1 MTSFCAFQKGDSC
14 LGTDDVP
21 EFTYKATEMS
31 GQSVNGQISAGTR
44 AEAYRLLRERGLQP
58 VTVGEAGGT
67 RAAAPGK
74 STAEVG
80 LTRLSSA
87 QLLFFTEELAELLEA
102 GLQLEGALKVI
113 EQRQEKSDVR
123 VIAAKLRQR
132 VRDGVSFSQA
142 LRECGRTFD
151 ALYCNLVAAG
161 EAGGALPQILKRQ
174 CAYLELIEDLR
185 RRVVSSLLYP
195 TIVFASAILLMFVF
209 LTFLVP
215 QLSVLLGK
223 SGQKLPLITQILILV
238 SEFCGRYW
246 WAILAAIGLTFLLAR
261 AVVQTPAGRA
271 WWHRAMLDFPV
282 VGPVLRAKFFAEMLQ
297 TLSTLVSNGVTL
309 LHGINLMLA
318 ATANVYLREL
328 LLKIA
333 AMVGEGTGLASAMR
347 RVGFFPP
354 VLLDIL
360 GVGEQT
366 GDIASALERAAKRYD
381 RELTTRIGH
390 LTTLIQP
397 AVILFVALFVGVVA
411 YSMIAGILTSVNSLR
426 AR

>member
-1 MTSFCAFQKGDSC
+1 MPD
-14 LGTDDVP
+14 
-21 EFTYKATEMS
+21 FTYTATEQGGGASS
-31 GQSVNGQISAGTR
+31 GVIAAKTR
-44 AEAYRLLRERGLQP
+44 AEAYRILRGKGLQP
-58 VTVGEAGGT
+58 VSVADASGAAPA
-67 RAAAPGK
+67 RKAAPG
-74 STAEVG
+74 EIG

-87 QLLFFTEELAELLEA
+87 QLLYFTEELAELLEA

-113 EQRQEKSDVR
+113 EQRQEKSDVKL
-123 VIAAKLRQR
+123 VAAKLRQR

-185 RRVVSSLLYP
+185 KRVVSSLMYP
-195 TIVFASAILLMFVF
+195 SIVFASALVLMFIF

-223 SGQKLPLITQILILV
+223 TGQKLPLITQILIAV
-238 SEFCGRYW
+238 SGFCGKWW
-246 WAILAAIGLTFLLAR
+246 WAILATIGATALLVR
-261 AVVQTPAGRA
+261 AAVQTPAGRA
-271 WWHRAMLDFPV
+271 WWHRAMLNIPV
-282 VGPVLRAKFFAEMLQ
+282 VGQVLRAKFYAEMLQ

-309 LHGINLMLA
+309 LHGLNLMLA
-318 ATANVYLREL
+318 ATANVYLQG
-328 LLKIA
+328 LLKKVA
-333 AMVGEGTGLASAMR
+333 DMVGEGSSLATALR

-354 VLLDIL
+354 VLMDIL

-381 RELTTRIGH
+381 RELTSRIGH

-397 AVILFVALFVGVVA
+397 AIILLVALFVGVVA
-411 YSMIAGILTSVNSLR
+411 YSMIAGILTSVSALR
-426 AR
+426 TK